1 MVRIDSFNVFL
12 LFLTTFVL
20 LIVAYHRKALLFSTC
35 IYSSQHAHHSHQHT
49 RFLIDRDVLIR
60 IYSVHNT
67 FLAHSGTICSW
78 EQRKERAMRK
88 GTTFTAAPRLS

>member
-35 IYSSQHAHHSHQHT
+35 IYSSQHAYHPHQ
-49 RFLIDRDVLIR
+49 V
-60 IYSVHNT
+60 S
-67 FLAHSGTICSW
+67 CW
-78 EQRKERAMRK
+78 QRR
-88 GTTFTAAPRLS
+88 TCPDILST